1 MKYKIL
7 GAYEPVVN
15 TGTGETYFESNINPK
30 LLKNPPNFSDESIT
44 FVGDIYDNHYLANVG
59 WQNTVEFDMGY
70 KMFFSKE
77 NMDRISNIISTQL
90 LNAGF
95 KMIVTPRVIGGV
107 MSDIYRKNTPE
118 IGDIYTR
125 YTIPTDRP
133 RNDIANMN
141 ERVVNTIVRTIVNEE
156 EAKKWNESLNVWD
169 TVLGDFNRKGLRAHS
184 IIRKRESDYMKGQ
197 FNLNY

>member
-1 MKYKIL
+1 MKYKTL

-15 TGTGETYFESNINPK
+15 TGSGNDYFLSNINPE
-30 LLKNPPNFSDESIT
+30 LLKNPPNFNNEYIT
-44 FVGDIYDNHYLANVG
+44 FVGKEYDNHYLSNVG
-59 WQNTVEFDMGY
+59 WENTIEFNLGY

-77 NMDRISNIISTQL
+77 NMDRISNTISSEL
-90 LNAGF
+90 LKAGF

-107 MSDIYRKNTPE
+107 MSDIYRKHTPE
-118 IGDIYTR
+118 IGDMYTR
-125 YTIPTDRP
+125 YTIPSDLP
-133 RNDIANMN
+133 RNDIANLN
-141 ERVVNTIVRTIVNEE
+141 DRVVNTIVRTIVNEE

-169 TVLGDFNRKGLRAHS
+169 TVYGDFNRKGLRAHS